1 MKNILPIVVLSIA
14 LIACNGKSSETTTDS
29 PTETVEATT
38 SSLAYQ
44 RAFTKITWT
53 AYKTTAKIGVSGT
66 FKDFE
71 VSTPVESGS
80 VTELLNGLNANIA
93 VTSVFSDNVER
104 DGKLKS
110 IFFGSMAETES
121 IVVDFKS
128 VDGADTAGTINM
140 TVAMNGVSKELA
152 GNYTVENNKVVITSS
167 LDLGDWD
174 ANSSVKALNEA
185 CDDLHKGEDG
195 VSKLW
200 PTVDVTIESTLK
212 EVSNEDI

>member
-14 LIACNGKSSETTTDS
+14 LIACNGKSSETATDS
-29 PTETVEATT
+29 PTETVEVTT
-38 SSLAYQ
+38 SSFAYQ

-71 VSTPVESGS
+71 VITPVESGS

-93 VTSVFSDNVER
+93 VTSVFSDNEER

-128 VDGADTAGTINM
+128 LDGTDTAGTINM

-174 ANSSVKALNEA
+174 ANSSVNALNEA

-212 EVSNEDI
+212 EASNENI

>member
-14 LIACNGKSSETTTDS
+14 LIACNGKSTETTTDS
-29 PTETVEATT
+29 NTEAVEAT
-38 SSLAYQ
+38 SSSFAYQ

-53 AYKTTAKIGVSGT
+53 AYKTTTKIGVSGT

-71 VSTPVESGS
+71 VSTQVESGS

-93 VTSVFSDNVER
+93 VTSVFSDNEER

-110 IFFGSMAETES
+110 IFFGSMAETEA

-128 VDGADTAGTINM
+128 VNGTDTAGTINV

-152 GNYTVENNKVVITSS
+152 GNYTVENNKVIITSS

-174 ANSSVKALNEA
+174 ASSSVDALNEA

-212 EVSNEDI
+212 EVSNENI